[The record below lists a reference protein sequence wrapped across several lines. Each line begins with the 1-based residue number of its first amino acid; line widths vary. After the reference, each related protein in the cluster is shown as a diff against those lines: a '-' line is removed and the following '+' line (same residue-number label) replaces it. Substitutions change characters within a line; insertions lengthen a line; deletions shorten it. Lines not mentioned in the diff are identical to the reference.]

1 MTRLLTVS
9 PIKDPLNKREEGVNV
24 LSEAMVVGVSR

>member
-1 MTRLLTVS
+1 MTRLLTES

-24 LSEAMVVGVSR
+24 LSEATVVAVLR